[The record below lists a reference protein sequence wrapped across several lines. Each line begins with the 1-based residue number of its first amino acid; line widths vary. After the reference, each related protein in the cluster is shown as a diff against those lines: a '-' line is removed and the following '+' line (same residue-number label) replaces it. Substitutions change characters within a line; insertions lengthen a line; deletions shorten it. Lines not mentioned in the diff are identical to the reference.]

1 MSNLMYHKGFLKV
14 THREKVPSN
23 ETPALTGSMKMN
35 TWGVST
41 LNKLFVSGS

>member
-1 MSNLMYHKGFLKV
+1 MLNLMCHKGFLKV

-23 ETPALTGSMKMN
+23 ETAALTGNMKMD
-35 TWGVST
+35 TWGVGT